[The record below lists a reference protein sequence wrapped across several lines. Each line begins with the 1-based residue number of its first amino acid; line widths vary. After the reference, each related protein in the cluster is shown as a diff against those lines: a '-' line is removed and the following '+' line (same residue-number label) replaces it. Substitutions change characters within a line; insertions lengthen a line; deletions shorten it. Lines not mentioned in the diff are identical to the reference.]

1 MTNDEGGGRGPERPE
16 ASGKSAVSF
25 TRSLVAHPGLGPLR
39 GLLLT
44 LTVVTGVVDAV
55 SILALGRVFVA
66 NMTGNVVFSAF
77 AVVGAPGFS
86 LSASLF
92 ALAGFL
98 VGAYAGGRLI
108 ARTAADRGALLR
120 AGAGAEFGLAAAVL
134 LIAGLSG
141 DPGVSHGTLQ
151 LGNGASG
158 AFGAGVTDALA
169 ALLAAAMGVQNAVAR
184 KLAVPDLTTTVL
196 TMTLTGIGAD
206 IRAAFRASPR
216 AKGRAPA
223 PGLRSEGARNER
235 TSDEGGGRGPE
246 RPEASAGNTAR
257 GDLGRRLLAVAT
269 MVIGAAAGASLTLR
283 VSPLSALALAAALL
297 ALAAAW
303 VTLATRRP
311 AGWRSFPAQ
320 KR

>member
-1 MTNDEGGGRGPERPE
+1 MANDREAGG
-16 ASGKSAVSF
+16 ASDHASF
-25 TRSLVAHPGLGPLR
+25 ARSLVAHPGLGPLR

-206 IRAAFRASPR
+206 IRAAFRASP
-216 AKGRAPA
+216 
-223 PGLRSEGARNER
+223 
-235 TSDEGGGRGPE
+235 
-246 RPEASAGNTAR
+246 SAGNTAR

>member
-1 MTNDEGGGRGPERPE
+1 MANDREAGG
-16 ASGKSAVSF
+16 ASDHTSF

-206 IRAAFRASPR
+206 IRAAFRGEGTTR
-216 AKGRAPA
+216 AA
-223 PGLRSEGARNER
+223 
-235 TSDEGGGRGPE
+235 T
-246 RPEASAGNTAR
+246 R

>member
-1 MTNDEGGGRGPERPE
+1 MANDRQVGG
-16 ASGKSAVSF
+16 ASDHVSF

-98 VGAYAGGRLI
+98 AGAYAGGQLI
-108 ARTAADRGALLR
+108 ARTPADRGALLR

-151 LGNGASG
+151 LANGASG

-206 IRAAFRASPR
+206 IRAAFRGEGTTR
-216 AKGRAPA
+216 AA
-223 PGLRSEGARNER
+223 
-235 TSDEGGGRGPE
+235 T
-246 RPEASAGNTAR
+246 R